1 MGNMDIGNICTEGG
15 VTLKT
20 ITEAKKLLTSG
31 ALDEKLEALC
41 ASKDAEIL
49 AAYRERLMQA
59 LDAFAAQFGT
69 EREVA
74 LFSAAGRT
82 ELGGNHTD
90 HQRGHV
96 LAASVNLDIIAVAAM
111 RDDDL
116 VQVKSKGFPMDIIS
130 LEELAPQTDK
140 KPDSAELV
148 RGVAARFRQ
157 LGYSVKRGFD
167 AYTESQVMQGS
178 GLSSSA
184 AFEVLL
190 GNICNAFY
198 AENQCSAEE
207 IAEIGQFAENVYFR
221 KPCGLMDQM
230 ASSVGGVV
238 AIDFADAAAPQ
249 VEPVSFDFSTSG
261 YALCIVDT
269 GGNHA
274 DLTAEYAAIP
284 EEMRAVAKY
293 FGAQVLSEVPANQV
307 MQAIPALRKACGDRA
322 VLRAIHF
329 YREDRRAQGECD
341 ALERGDF
348 EAFLRLVQN
357 SGESSY
363 CLLQNVYPCS
373 APQEQPISIALAV
386 GTALLGGRG
395 AIRVHGGGFG
405 GTIQA
410 FVPDVLLTCFQEG
423 MEAALGKG
431 CCHILRIRPVGG
443 TVILN

>member
-1 MGNMDIGNICTEGG
+1 MGNMDIGNVCTEGG

-49 AAYRERLMQA
+49 AAYRERLIQA

-190 GNICNAFY
+190 GNICNTFY

-207 IAEIGQFAENVYFR
+207 IAKIGQFAENVYFR

-230 ASSVGGVV
+230 ASSG
-238 AIDFADAAAPQ
+238 DAGN
-249 VEPVSFDFSTSG
+249 SG
-261 YALCIVDT
+261 T
-269 GGNHA
+269 
-274 DLTAEYAAIP
+274 
-284 EEMRAVAKY
+284 
-293 FGAQVLSEVPANQV
+293 
-307 MQAIPALRKACGDRA
+307 
-322 VLRAIHF
+322 
-329 YREDRRAQGECD
+329 AQGVRRSGGAPCHP
-341 ALERGDF
+341 
-348 EAFLRLVQN
+348 FLSGGPACTGRVRCAGTGRL
-357 SGESSY
+357 
-363 CLLQNVYPCS
+363 
-373 APQEQPISIALAV
+373 
-386 GTALLGGRG
+386 
-395 AIRVHGGGFG
+395 
-405 GTIQA
+405 
-410 FVPDVLLTCFQEG
+410 
-423 MEAALGKG
+423 
-431 CCHILRIRPVGG
+431 
-443 TVILN
+443 

>member
-1 MGNMDIGNICTEGG
+1 MWSP
-15 VTLKT
+15 
-20 ITEAKKLLTSG
+20 LTS
-31 ALDEKLEALC
+31 
-41 ASKDAEIL
+41 
-49 AAYRERLMQA
+49 
-59 LDAFAAQFGT
+59 
-69 EREVA
+69 
-74 LFSAAGRT
+74 
-82 ELGGNHTD
+82 
-90 HQRGHV
+90 
-96 LAASVNLDIIAVAAM
+96 
-111 RDDDL
+111 
-116 VQVKSKGFPMDIIS
+116 
-130 LEELAPQTDK
+130 QTL
-140 KPDSAELV
+140 PHRRWS
-148 RGVAARFRQ
+148 RF
-157 LGYSVKRGFD
+157 L
-167 AYTESQVMQGS
+167 
-178 GLSSSA
+178 
-184 AFEVLL
+184 
-190 GNICNAFY
+190 
-198 AENQCSAEE
+198 
-207 IAEIGQFAENVYFR
+207 
-221 KPCGLMDQM
+221 
-230 ASSVGGVV
+230 
-238 AIDFADAAAPQ
+238 
-249 VEPVSFDFSTSG
+249 FDFSTSG

-284 EEMRAVAKY
+284 EEMCAVAKY
-293 FGAQVLSEVPANQV
+293 FGAQVLSEVSANQV

>member
-190 GNICNAFY
+190 GNICNTFY

-207 IAEIGQFAENVYFR
+207 IAEIGQFAE
-221 KPCGLMDQM
+221 
-230 ASSVGGVV
+230 V

-293 FGAQVLSEVPANQV
+293 FGAQVLSEVSANQV

>member
-1 MGNMDIGNICTEGG
+1 MGNMDIGNVCTEGG

-49 AAYRERLMQA
+49 AAYRERLIQA

-190 GNICNAFY
+190 GNICNTFY

-261 YALCIVDT
+261 YALCIVKSCRPD
-269 GGNHA
+269 G
-274 DLTAEYAAIP
+274 
-284 EEMRAVAKY
+284 RV
-293 FGAQVLSEVPANQV
+293 
-307 MQAIPALRKACGDRA
+307 CGDSGRD
-322 VLRAIHF
+322 VRCGKIF
-329 YREDRRAQGECD
+329 RRTGAFRSVGKSGDAGNSGTAQGVRRSGGAPCHP
-341 ALERGDF
+341 
-348 EAFLRLVQN
+348 FLSGGPACTGRVRCAGTGRL
-357 SGESSY
+357 
-363 CLLQNVYPCS
+363 
-373 APQEQPISIALAV
+373 
-386 GTALLGGRG
+386 
-395 AIRVHGGGFG
+395 
-405 GTIQA
+405 
-410 FVPDVLLTCFQEG
+410 
-423 MEAALGKG
+423 
-431 CCHILRIRPVGG
+431 
-443 TVILN
+443 

>member
-1 MGNMDIGNICTEGG
+1 MGNMDIGNVCTEGG

-49 AAYRERLMQA
+49 AAYRERLIQA

-190 GNICNAFY
+190 GNICNTFY

-284 EEMRAVAKY
+284 EEMCAVAKY
-293 FGAQVLSEVPANQV
+293 FGAQVLSEVSANQV

-322 VLRAIHF
+322 VLRAI
-329 YREDRRAQGECD
+329 RRVHLLSA
-341 ALERGDF
+341 AK
-348 EAFLRLVQN
+348 RL
-357 SGESSY
+357 SMFRT
-363 CLLQNVYPCS
+363 
-373 APQEQPISIALAV
+373 A
-386 GTALLGGRG
+386 GTAHLHCSRCGNGIAGRTWCHSGARRRIRWNHSGVCSGRAAHLFSGG
-395 AIRVHGGGFG
+395 HGGCAGQG
-405 GTIQA
+405 
-410 FVPDVLLTCFQEG
+410 LLPHSPHSPCRRNRHFK
-423 MEAALGKG
+423 LN
-431 CCHILRIRPVGG
+431 RISV
-443 TVILN
+443 